1 MDNRAFEH
9 LCVCLGNSGEEE
21 KKNKLLN
28 LSFQEWKDMVEEA
41 ERQEVLPLLYHQIKK
56 LKIALPQELM
66 SKLERAFLHNALRNS
81 LLIEKM
87 KEIIKRFNEK
97 GIKVVLLKGIYLL
110 TIYEN
115 IGLRAMSDV
124 DFLVKKEDLVR
135 AGKEMFSLGYRASG
149 LNPLKGFPRGHH
161 QEYRL
166 PGENLELEVH
176 WTLFNP
182 CFIFRVDV
190 EEIWERAREIRLDDA
205 SAFTLAYEDILL
217 YLATHLSAHIAI
229 GQVTLRLLCDINEL
243 IKRYQEVIDW
253 EEILVRARKWKIARP
268 LYIALWF
275 SWKLLGTNIPF
286 DILSSLKP
294 FDFKEHYIEVAMEN
308 LLRRTQTTDSPHPFP
323 ALLLHRKGIGSKI
336 SLLRQT
342 LFPPREIIAS
352 LYHIS
357 PSSPTIYLLYLV
369 RLLDRFIKLA
379 KDYSKL
385 LGGLLRR
392 EKIAKKELARLSRY
406 AQLYNWLLGD

>member
-9 LCVCLGNSGEEE
+9 LCICLGNSEEEE

-56 LKIALPQELM
+56 LEIALPRELM

-81 LLIEKM
+81 LIIEKM

-124 DFLVKKEDLVR
+124 DFLVKKEDLER

-149 LNPLKGFPRGHH
+149 LNPLKGFPGGPH
-161 QEYRL
+161 QEYCS
-166 PGENLELEVH
+166 PGEGLEFEVH

-182 CFIFRVDV
+182 RFIFRVDV
-190 EEIWERAREIRLDDA
+190 EEMLKRAREIRLDDA

-217 YLATHLSAHIAI
+217 YLATHLSAHITI

-243 IKRYQEVIDW
+243 IMRYWKVMDW
-253 EEILVRARKWKIARP
+253 EEILVRARKWKITRP
-268 LYIALWF
+268 LYLALWL
-275 SWKLLGTNIPF
+275 SKELLGTNIPA

-294 FDFKEHYIEVAMEN
+294 IDFKEYYIKVAMDN
-308 LLRRTQTTDSPHPFP
+308 LSRGKQTTYYFHPFL
-323 ALLLHRKGIGSKI
+323 ALLLHKKGIGPKI

-342 LFPPREIIAS
+342 LFPPRKIIAS

-357 PSSPTIYLLYLV
+357 PSSPVIYLLYIV

-385 LGGLLRR
+385 LWGLLRR
-392 EKIAKKELARLSRY
+392 EKIAKKKLAHLSST